1 MTKEDESPMEKQRV
15 IILGVKLSSKARGVI
30 ERLANYGNVDTTT
43 VWETLD
49 VQSEELHDGELTD
62 INEES
67 SCDEKDEDISEEV
80 MLAKNFTLEELLEIS
95 HDIKA

>member
-1 MTKEDESPMEKQRV
+1 MEKQRV